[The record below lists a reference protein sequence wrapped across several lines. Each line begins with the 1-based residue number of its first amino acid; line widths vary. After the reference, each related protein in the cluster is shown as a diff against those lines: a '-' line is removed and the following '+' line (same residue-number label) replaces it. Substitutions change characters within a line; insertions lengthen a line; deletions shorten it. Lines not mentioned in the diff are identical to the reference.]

1 MKKRALLMLFCAG
14 LSALSLFC
22 LTGCDSGS
30 SGGTADG
37 SSYDYY
43 DSKGNGY
50 NDEDVDWSGK
60 DKSGNKKD
68 WADAVNDWNS
78 ANGY

>member
-1 MKKRALLMLFCAG
+1 MRKKTFLAILFIG
-14 LSALSLFC
+14 LSVLC
-22 LTGCDSGS
+22 MTGCDGS
-30 SGGTADG
+30 SSSST
-37 SSYDYY
+37 SYDYY

-60 DKSGNKKD
+60 DKSGSKKGWD
-68 WADAVNDWNS
+68 EAVDDWNR